1 MQGENILTKYSNVFS
16 TSNIDLTPEQTTA
29 TGVCPSSTKSVLIS
43 KVCSAPRWTPPIPP
57 VAIMGKSDKFAIN
70 IVALTVVPPFSFWA
84 TTVDISLREHLIV
97 LIESDLASVC
107 SCSLF
112 KPTCI
117 CPFKI
122 PIVAGTAP

>member
-1 MQGENILTKYSNVFS
+1 MQENILTRYSNVFS
-16 TSNIDLTPEQTTA
+16 ISNIDLTPEQTTA
-29 TGVCPSSTKSVLIS
+29 TGVRPSSSKSVLIS
-43 KVCSAPRWTPPIPP
+43 KLFSAPRWTPPMPP
-57 VAIMGKSDKFAIN
+57 VAIIGKSNKFEIN

-97 LIESDLASVC
+97 LVESDLASIC
-107 SCSLF
+107 SCSSF

-122 PIVAGTAP
+122 PIVAGIAP